1 MFELVALPWF
11 RVALQAPCF
20 QRRGE
25 KEETVAEPSPQ
36 ELYAW
41 SDIFQILAAYL
52 RLPTGELVFTGEGGP
67 VVDDLRQ
74 IGEEI
79 PSLRQEL
86 NGFFSKMDKGD
97 ALQEGTVTL
106 SELRQDYTRLFT
118 HPLHPVVFPYEC
130 LYLCAP
136 EKRSAKRLFVDEI
149 CVDVEGF
156 YKRAGLSPSKGAL
169 ESPDHMATEL
179 ELVQVLLARTGMNL
193 EAKDAAAARETLGM
207 LGLFCERHFL
217 AWGEGFFARVGE
229 CARTVEYRFVSQ
241 LGLLACEALR
251 DKVLL

>member
-1 MFELVALPWF
+1 M
-11 RVALQAPCF
+11 
-20 QRRGE
+20 
-25 KEETVAEPSPQ
+25 AEPSPQ

-67 VVDDLRQ
+67 VVDDVRQ

-79 PSLRQEL
+79 PSLKKKL
-86 NGFFSKMDKGD
+86 DDLFSKMGKD
-97 ALQEGTVTL
+97 AASQEKAVTL
-106 SELRQDYTRLFT
+106 SGLRRDYTRLFT
-118 HPLHPVVFPYEC
+118 HPSQPTVFPYEC

-136 EKRSAKRLFVDEI
+136 EKRSAKRLFVDEV

-179 ELVQVLLARTGMNL
+179 ELVQVLLARVGMNL
-193 EAKDAAAARETLGM
+193 EAKDAAAARETSEM
-207 LGLFCERHFL
+207 LRLFCERHIL
-217 AWGEGFFARVGE
+217 AWGEGFFTQVGE
-229 CARTVEYRFVSQ
+229 YARTTEYRFVSQ

-251 DKVLL
+251 DEVLL